1 MRHHFP
7 DLSIFS
13 TQNLVSGL
21 SKLLKHQFG
30 ALLLIIM
37 KHRKTRPSHFSMPQN
52 YEVVKVADL
61 RWSKKRAKLVEWEAR
76 ETYRGI
82 RDVPVV
88 VSSRAHQP
96 KPRENASRR
105 PRAEKN
111 NSLQGEAAPQSMDID
126 KTFGAEEPVMP
137 ASKKRVRLTA
147 CQSCKSA
154 PFEWRCSD
162 CFPALVLCKECCQN
176 SHQLL
181 PFHRVQKWVGKYFM
195 PLWLREV
202 GVCLQFEH
210 SEDPCPNDA
219 VCHEAFHALNSI

>member
-1 MRHHFP
+1 MH
-7 DLSIFS
+7 
-13 TQNLVSGL
+13 
-21 SKLLKHQFG
+21 
-30 ALLLIIM
+30 ALPQRISHISQSQHMYIEEFIPKIGSYLCCLIGSECVLA
-37 KHRKTRPSHFSMPQN
+37 T
-52 YEVVKVADL
+52 
-61 RWSKKRAKLVEWEAR
+61 
-76 ETYRGI
+76 T
-82 RDVPVV
+82 
-88 VSSRAHQP
+88 
-96 KPRENASRR
+96 
-105 PRAEKN
+105 
-111 NSLQGEAAPQSMDID
+111 
-126 KTFGAEEPVMP
+126 T
-137 ASKKRVRLTA
+137 